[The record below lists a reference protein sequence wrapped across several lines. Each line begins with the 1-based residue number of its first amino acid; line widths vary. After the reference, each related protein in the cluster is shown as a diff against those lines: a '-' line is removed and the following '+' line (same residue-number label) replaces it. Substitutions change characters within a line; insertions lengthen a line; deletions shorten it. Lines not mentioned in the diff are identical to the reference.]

1 VIVRVLGSAAG
12 GGVPQWNCA
21 CVNCDAARTGRG
33 PKRSQ
38 SSFAF
43 STDGGRYWL
52 VNASPDIASQIE
64 SQPDLQPRAGR
75 GTPIAGMLFT
85 DANVDHLGGLAVTRQ
100 AGEHAFDIYS
110 TATVRAIAC
119 AQPAFAAFA
128 ADPHCWHVVAP
139 GERFRLDD
147 RLDVTAIAIEGTTP
161 GYAGRERRSDAVVGY
176 MVCDS
181 QTGRSVLFAP
191 VFSDVDRTLLAAA
204 SAADIAFFDGS
215 FWSDDELTGVG
226 VEKSARALGHAPIG
240 GPGGSLV
247 VLAGIASKGRRF
259 FAHVN
264 NTNPILD
271 PASDAFAEIS
281 KRGFEVAADGL
292 EIRL

>member
-1 VIVRVLGSAAG
+1 MIVRVLGSAAG